1 MDLKPIDWSKVEC
14 CFVYCYLRQKDQT
27 PYYIGLASR
36 RDRITASHRVHIP
49 PDRNNIRVLKS
60 GLTREEAVLWERR
73 YIAHYGR
80 KDNGTGILQNQTN
93 GGEEG
98 AQDRIVTDE
107 TRRKLSIA
115 HQGREWSEESRAK
128 LSASKMGQFSD
139 EQHAALTEARERRT
153 IEVANKYGIE
163 VEPFLALHPDK
174 RKIVLDRVKYGGFK
188 PEDLMKDLDGENRY
202 ERGGLRQKL
211 GAAEKYGI
219 DPEVYLALSDKH
231 RQKVAERYSSGM
243 RGERLIQHLDID
255 MRTAQSLERYQCS
268 LELWQSLSTKQKG
281 AVRTRWRRGVRGSEL
296 FEGLE
301 PNGS

>member
-14 CFVYCYLRQKDQT
+14 SFVYCYLRQKDQT

-36 RDRITASHRVHIP
+36 RDRITGPHRVHIP

-60 GLTREEAVLWERR
+60 GLTREEACLWERR

-80 KDNGTGILQNQTN
+80 KDLGTGILQNQTN

-98 AQDRIVTDE
+98 AQDRVVTDE

-115 HQGREWSEESRAK
+115 SKGRPVSEEAK
-128 LSASKMGQFSD
+128 AKISAANKGNFTP
-139 EQHAALTEARERRT
+139 EQHVALTEARERKS
-153 IEVANKYGIE
+153 IEVANQYGIE
-163 VEPFLALHPDK
+163 VEPFLALNPDK

-219 DPEVYLALSDKH
+219 DPEVYLALSDRH

-243 RGERLIQHLDID
+243 RGERLMQHLDLD
-255 MRTAQSLERYQCS
+255 MRTAQSLERYECTLEHWNS
-268 LELWQSLSTKQKG
+268 LTTKQKANVG
-281 AVRTRWRRGVRGSEL
+281 NQWRRGKRGADL
-296 FEGLE
+296 FYQL
-301 PNGS
+301 PDS